1 LIEKKTWMES
11 SEAYTFI
18 RWEQAK
24 AVIDRAVRP
33 LYPVK
38 KLKHKIE
45 KLNYDMRKE
54 REKKTAIG

>member
-1 LIEKKTWMES
+1 MES